1 MITKV
6 INVNLHQPIYEK
18 LTAKQ
23 GDIASR
29 YLLFHLLD
37 GDKPFDLTG
46 KSVRV
51 YARKPDG
58 TEIFNDLI
66 INNETKGYCT
76 LELTSQCLAEA
87 GIVKM
92 ELYISQS
99 GKVLTSIP
107 FDLEVISC
115 INTINAIVSTNE
127 FSALEAALGSLQ
139 GFYNFKR
146 EIIDARNGFTTL
158 GKRLDTMATID
169 EVNALGRIE
178 FSGEYDTLD
187 MLNLEKPTGGE
198 GFYLVIE
205 DGYIYRWN
213 GTSWI
218 KTVKFQ
224 SDGITD
230 KSITIN
236 KLSED
241 VGNAIY
247 SKVKASI
254 KFYAKYVEP
263 NGNISNSNG
272 TIKSTEKIKYH
283 NTSKIKFSGDLTN
296 KFYKI
301 SYYNDSGD
309 FIKSTE
315 WLPCNDFYIHKK
327 ENCVISFKSN
337 PLAPINPNEFIV
349 LEVLYEKKNQDVISP
364 QKLVSKYNLLDGLT
378 IYEHMNISDGKDLND
393 YSVDGLLVDSDVAY
407 VYDPIQVRNEGGL
420 IYDELYI
427 SKTNDS
433 GARQLLEYDI
443 NGRYIKTTFYSETEI
458 DKLVQLDLSTF
469 FIVVIGYYDTQSV
482 RNYELHVGKVRLEWM
497 LPDEIEENSIKS
509 INIDGTYNL
518 LTKLTVYDNK
528 TIQWDANLVDYEIE
542 PILQDSS
549 FAFCYSPL
557 QIRNENGLI
566 YGELYISTFAS
577 AGARQMGLYD
587 KEGIWLGMISSPGES
602 REQLINLSEDV
613 WYIVAIGYY
622 DYEGKETFSVHPSKK
637 KIEWLDIDIP
647 ANVVERKETQSKG
660 LYYENV
666 TPSGTNT
673 DLLDPYK
680 YPLYPAWGHEYLY
693 SWYEKLFNNENVVIS
708 VDGDSTTE
716 EAGSIWTNVKG
727 RRVDMVRKIMCTIG
741 KYPTDKITINKNGY
755 GSRTTGTWVGA
766 YFNSDRPNDATNFP
780 NGILDRTMS
789 QNPDLII
796 LGFGINDAS
805 TNLFPKTTIEY
816 RLNQSKEWFEEGLK
830 RIRGTES
837 VNGRPA
843 YNKSAD
849 ELAIIICT
857 PIQAENGKGRG
868 RDAWQK
874 YQREMLMELARKY
887 NCAFYD
893 VTARHWDHAFSGQWS
908 QNNTTT
914 ERRHDKLHPM
924 PACNAD
930 FMSGMQDLLFPIC
943 LWKWE

>member
-6 INVNLHQPIYEK
+6 INVNLHQPIYER

-37 GDKPFDLTG
+37 GDKPFDFTG
-46 KSVRV
+46 NSVRV

-58 TEIFNDLI
+58 TEIFNDLK

-146 EIIDARNGFTTL
+146 EIIDARNGFITL
-158 GKRLDTMATID
+158 GKRLDTMATRD

-224 SDGITD
+224 SDGISD

-315 WLPCNDFYIHKK
+315 WLPCKDFYIHKK

-337 PLAPINPNEFIV
+337 PLALINPNEFIV
-349 LEVLYEKKNQDVISP
+349 LEVLYEKKNQDIISP
-364 QKLVSKYNLLDGLT
+364 QKLVSKYNLLDGL
-378 IYEHMNISDGKDLND
+378 S
-393 YSVDGLLVDSDVAY
+393 
-407 VYDPIQVRNEGGL
+407 
-420 IYDELYI
+420 
-427 SKTNDS
+427 
-433 GARQLLEYDI
+433 
-443 NGRYIKTTFYSETEI
+443 
-458 DKLVQLDLSTF
+458 
-469 FIVVIGYYDTQSV
+469 
-482 RNYELHVGKVRLEWM
+482 
-497 LPDEIEENSIKS
+497 
-509 INIDGTYNL
+509 
-518 LTKLTVYDNK
+518 
-528 TIQWDANLVDYEIE
+528 
-542 PILQDSS
+542 
-549 FAFCYSPL
+549 
-557 QIRNENGLI
+557 
-566 YGELYISTFAS
+566 
-577 AGARQMGLYD
+577 
-587 KEGIWLGMISSPGES
+587 
-602 REQLINLSEDV
+602 
-613 WYIVAIGYY
+613 
-622 DYEGKETFSVHPSKK
+622 
-637 KIEWLDIDIP
+637 
-647 ANVVERKETQSKG
+647 
-660 LYYENV
+660 
-666 TPSGTNT
+666 
-673 DLLDPYK
+673 
-680 YPLYPAWGHEYLY
+680 
-693 SWYEKLFNNENVVIS
+693 IS
-708 VDGDSTTE
+708 VSE
-716 EAGSIWTNVKG
+716 
-727 RRVDMVRKIMCTIG
+727 
-741 KYPTDKITINKNGY
+741 
-755 GSRTTGTWVGA
+755 
-766 YFNSDRPNDATNFP
+766 
-780 NGILDRTMS
+780 
-789 QNPDLII
+789 
-796 LGFGINDAS
+796 
-805 TNLFPKTTIEY
+805 
-816 RLNQSKEWFEEGLK
+816 
-830 RIRGTES
+830 
-837 VNGRPA
+837 
-843 YNKSAD
+843 
-849 ELAIIICT
+849 
-857 PIQAENGKGRG
+857 
-868 RDAWQK
+868 
-874 YQREMLMELARKY
+874 
-887 NCAFYD
+887 
-893 VTARHWDHAFSGQWS
+893 
-908 QNNTTT
+908 
-914 ERRHDKLHPM
+914 
-924 PACNAD
+924 
-930 FMSGMQDLLFPIC
+930 
-943 LWKWE
+943 